1 MHISHRNI
9 IFINFIVL
17 YIRSQHYVTRAYVL
31 FSFLF
36 LIPFVL
42 SPNELGY
49 HSLLWR
55 DAQVENIV
63 LFKKIWTIHMF

>member
-17 YIRSQHYVTRAYVL
+17 YIRSQHYITRAYVL

-42 SPNELGY
+42 SPDKLGY
-49 HSLLWR
+49 HSLLRR

-63 LFKKIWTIHMF
+63 LFKKIRTIHMF